1 MKHQN
6 DRNPFVAFA
15 LVALFVSCSP
25 GPQAG
30 GGIGG
35 TGQIASLASGPIT
48 GFGSVFV
55 SGTEYETTHTTM
67 TIDGKPGSQRDLQKG
82 MIVRVDAT
90 LTERS
95 GTNDLP
101 LRTANTLLYEDTLE
115 GFVQSVAPD
124 GLHLVVLGQ
133 TVTITTATNID
144 ASIPGGTVR
153 NLVPGRDLVEVSG
166 FVLGDGA
173 IRGTFV
179 GLKTLDVKNET
190 PDYQVKGFIKR
201 HQTDQKTFEI
211 GDLTVDYRGAV
222 LHDLPDRSTD
232 VWDGLLI
239 NVAGKQIS
247 SSGFGSSRIH
257 LTAALVS
264 REGLGSEQSE
274 GAEIEGFVTRVLSA
288 GDFFIGNVHVLT
300 SAGTIFE
307 GGVLSDIQP
316 GVHVEV
322 HGPLADGIVKATTVE
337 FETDSEVLP

>member
-1 MKHQN
+1 MKRTLDQN
-6 DRNPFVAFA
+6 P
-15 LVALFVSCSP
+15 LTTIMLFLLLASCSP

-35 TGQIASLASGPIT
+35 TGSIASIASGPIT

-55 SGTEYETTHTTM
+55 SGTEYDTTNTSM
-67 TIDGKPGSQRDLQKG
+67 TIDGKPGSQSDLKKG

-90 LTERS
+90 LTERP
-95 GTNDLP
+95 GTNDP
-101 LRTANTLLYEDTLE
+101 ARRTANALLYEDTLE
-115 GFVQSVAPD
+115 GFVQSVGPD
-124 GLHLVVLGQ
+124 GAHLVVLGQ

-144 ASIPGGTVR
+144 ASIPGGAVR
-153 NLVPGRDLVEVSG
+153 NLVAGRDLVEISG

-179 GLKTLDVKNET
+179 GLKTLEVKNET

-211 GDLTVDYRGAV
+211 GDLTVDYQDAV
-222 LHDLPDRSTD
+222 LHDLPGQSTD

-247 SSGFGSSRIH
+247 SGGLGSSRIH

-264 REGLGSEQSE
+264 REGLSSEQNE

-322 HGPLADGIVKATTVE
+322 HGPVE
-337 FETDSEVLP
+337 FEPEPEVLP